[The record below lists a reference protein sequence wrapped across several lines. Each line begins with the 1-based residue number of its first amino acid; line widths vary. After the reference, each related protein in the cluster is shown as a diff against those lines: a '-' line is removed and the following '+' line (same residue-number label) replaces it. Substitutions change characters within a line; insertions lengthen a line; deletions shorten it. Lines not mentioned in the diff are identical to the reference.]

1 MNRYIALIFLA
12 LLLAVST
19 QAQRL
24 WVGGYNSG
32 MKRVSHEYNNV
43 SLSDA
48 LSQLAKQQTDYTI
61 MFLYNELEDFRIT
74 TTVSRKTMPDAIQQM
89 IGFYPIR
96 MTVDESNPER
106 KKIFVEC
113 THKTD
118 RHLTG
123 TIVDEQG
130 QPVAYANVA
139 ILNPADSTLLSGGVS
154 NESGYFAIP
163 YETHLPEGGGR
174 EGTILARISYIGY
187 KTVYKQCTT
196 ENVGIIRLEP
206 ETYTINGIQVKG
218 ERQIVKAENGH
229 LTYNMPQL
237 LEILPADDAYEALT
251 RIPGIIDGDGG
262 LSFAGHS
269 VTLIING
276 KPTTLSAG
284 QVIERLKQMPAAM
297 LAKAE
302 VMASAP
308 AKYHVHG
315 MAINV
320 VTKDYSGT
328 SQFAGQLQ
336 GFYRQNKYGYGNL
349 KGTMFYQHG
358 QLGIDASYAYGYG
371 TAYGQ
376 VEHEAHHPLGEQR
389 VDYSDKTERKNQ
401 TFNHNCRIGL
411 DYAFSKD
418 SRLNVAY
425 TGKWTSNDATNT
437 STGLE
442 TSVQKSETHTYLHNV
457 DASYTSP
464 FGLQLSASYT
474 SYQNP
479 RTQNLDGHLYDT
491 ERHLYVDSRQRISKW
506 LLAADQTHDIG
517 KGWELNYGAEAQL
530 TNNASYQTT
539 RDVNGQPLADA
550 SSHVDYDER
559 ILDIYAGFSKQLTP
573 SFSVETS
580 LGAEQYHTPKW
591 NEWRWYPTLNALWT
605 ADKNNLLNLSFSSQT
620 VFPSYWSTMSSIFYS
635 SAYSEIWGNPDLKPN
650 SQYDIDLTWQLC
662 QRYTF
667 TAYAKYIPDYSVQLA
682 YQPSDRMAVIMKE
695 TNFNYLNVYGLQ
707 ASARFSTGKWLN
719 GTVMA
724 TGNYRHDKS
733 DRFFDLPFD
742 REQLTVIL
750 SSTTAI
756 RFSQRHDIRLILNP
770 HFQSKA
776 IQGVYDIDPMF
787 RLNASLRWTS
797 DDKKWSVIAAG
808 QNITNSRAV
817 THSRLANQDYTM
829 RVWMEYPNASLTAIY
844 RIGGFKEKKTK
855 AVDTSRMGY

>member
-1 MNRYIALIFLA
+1 MRHALYTFVLMACILCMPLGTF
-12 LLLAVST
+12 
-19 QAQRL
+19 AQRI
-24 WVGGYNSG
+24 
-32 MKRVSHEYNNV
+32 SHTYNNV
-43 SLSDA
+43 SLSEA
-48 LSQLAKQQTDYTI
+48 LLQLNNEQTAYVI
-61 MFLYNELEDFRIT
+61 NFLYNELEDFRVTATIKNK
-74 TTVSRKTMPDAIQQM
+74 RLPDAIQQM
-89 IGFYPIR
+89 IGFYPVR
-96 MTVDESNPER
+96 MTVKPDDRE
-106 KKIFVEC
+106 IYVEC

-123 TIVDEQG
+123 TIIDEQG
-130 QPVAYANVA
+130 QPVGYANVA
-139 ILNPADSTLLSGGVS
+139 ILNPADSTLLGGGVS

-163 YETHLPEGGGR
+163 YEQPTV
-174 EGTILARISYIGY
+174 LARISYVGY
-187 KTVYKQCTT
+187 KTIYKECTT
-196 ENVGIIRLEP
+196 ENIGTIRLQP
-206 ETYTINGIQVKG
+206 EVYTLNGVQVKG

-251 RIPGIIDGDGG
+251 RIPGIIDNERS
-262 LSFAGHS
+262 LSFAGQS

-276 KPTTLSAG
+276 KPTTLSTE
-284 QVIERLKQMPAAM
+284 QVIERLKQMPASM

-328 SQFAGQLQ
+328 NQFAGQLQ
-336 GFYRQNKYGYGNL
+336 GFYRQNKYGYGQA
-349 KGTMFYQHG
+349 KGSMIYQHG
-358 QLGIDASYAYGYG
+358 NFGLDASYSCGYG

-376 VEHEAHHPLGEQR
+376 VEHEAHHPLGDQR

-401 TFNHNCRIGL
+401 TLNHNYRIGL

-464 FGLQLSASYT
+464 FGLQLSTSYT
-474 SYQNP
+474 NYQNP
-479 RTQNLDGHLYDT
+479 RTQHLDGHLYDT
-491 ERHLYVDSRQRISKW
+491 ERNLYVDSRQRISKW
-506 LLAADQTHDIG
+506 LFAADQTHDLG
-517 KGWELNYGAEAQL
+517 KGWELNYGVEAQL

-539 RDVNGQPLADA
+539 CDANGQPLADA
-550 SSHVDYDER
+550 TSHVDYDER
-559 ILDIYAGFSKQLTP
+559 IFDIYAGFSKQITP

-605 ADKNNLLNLSFSSQT
+605 VDKNNMLNFSFSSQN
-620 VFPSYWSTMSSIFYS
+620 VFPTYWSTMSSIFYS

-650 SQYDIDLTWQLC
+650 SQYDIDLIWQLR

-667 TAYAKYIPDYSVQLA
+667 TAYAKFIPDYSVQLA

-695 TNFNYLNVYGLQ
+695 HNFNYMNVYGLQ
-707 ASARFSTGKWLN
+707 ASARFSAGKWLN
-719 GTVMA
+719 GTAMA

-742 REQLTVIL
+742 RRQLTLIL

-787 RLNASLRWTS
+787 RLHASLRWTS
-797 DDKKWSVIAAG
+797 DDKKWSVIVAG
-808 QNITNSRAV
+808 QNITNSRV
-817 THSRLANQDYTM
+817 ITHSRLANQDYTM
-829 RVWMEYPNASLTAIY
+829 RVWMEYPNVSLTAIY

-855 AVDTSRMGY
+855 TVDTSRMGY

>member
-1 MNRYIALIFLA
+1 MMRRFQMILTAC
-12 LLLAVST
+12 LLTIGL
-19 QAQRL
+19 QAQRITRT
-24 WVGGYNSG
+24 YD
-32 MKRVSHEYNNV
+32 NV
-43 SLSDA
+43 SFSDA
-48 LSQLAKQQTDYTI
+48 LRELSQQSGNYTLY
-61 MFLYNELEDFRIT
+61 FLYDELEDFRIT
-74 TTVSRKTMPDAIQQM
+74 TTVRHKTLPDAIQQM
-89 IGFYPIR
+89 IGFYPIH
-96 MTVDESNPER
+96 MTIDESDPEG

-123 TIVDEQG
+123 TIIDEQG
-130 QPVAYANVA
+130 LPVAYANVA

-163 YETHLPEGGGR
+163 YEQP
-174 EGTILARISYIGY
+174 TILARISYVGY
-187 KTVYKQCTT
+187 KTFYKLCEQPEMGT
-196 ENVGIIRLEP
+196 IRLQP
-206 ETYTINGIQVKG
+206 ETYTING
-218 ERQIVKAENGH
+218 ENGH

-251 RIPGIIDGDGG
+251 RIPGIIEGNSG

-276 KPTTLSAG
+276 KPTTLTAE

-308 AKYHVHG
+308 AKYHIHG

-328 SQFAGQLQ
+328 NQFAGQLQ
-336 GFYRQNKYGYGNL
+336 GFYRQNKYGYGQA
-349 KGTMFYQHG
+349 KGNMIYQRG
-358 QLGIDASYAYGYG
+358 NFGLDASYSCGYG

-376 VEHEAHHPLGEQR
+376 VEHEAHHPLGDQR

-401 TFNHNCRIGL
+401 TLNHNYRIGL
-411 DYAFSKD
+411 DYAFSKE

-442 TSVQKSETHTYLHNV
+442 TSVQKSDIHTYLHNV

-474 SYQNP
+474 NYQNP
-479 RTQNLDGHLYDT
+479 RTQHLDGHLYDS
-491 ERHLYVDSRQRISKW
+491 ERNLYVDSRQRISKW
-506 LLAADQTHDIG
+506 LFAADQTHDMG
-517 KGWELNYGAEAQL
+517 KGWELNYGVEAQL
-530 TNNASYQTT
+530 TNNTSFQTT
-539 RDVNGQPLADA
+539 RDANGQPLADA
-550 SSHVDYDER
+550 TSQAHYDER
-559 ILDIYAGFSKQLTP
+559 ILDIYAGFSKQITP
-573 SFSVETS
+573 TFSVETS
-580 LGAEQYHTPKW
+580 LGAEQYHSPKW

-605 ADKNNLLNLSFSSQT
+605 VDKNNMLNFSFSSQN
-620 VFPSYWSTMSSIFYS
+620 VFPTYWSTMSSIFYS

-650 SQYDIDLTWQLC
+650 SQYNIDLTWQLC

-667 TAYAKYIPDYSVQLA
+667 TAYAKFIPDYSVQLA

-695 TNFNYLNVYGLQ
+695 TNFNYMNMYGIQ
-707 ASARFSTGKWLN
+707 ASARFSAGKWLN

-724 TGNYRHDKS
+724 TANYRHDKS

-742 REQLTVIL
+742 RKQLTLIL

-787 RLNASLRWTS
+787 RLHASLRWTS
-797 DDKKWSVIAAG
+797 DSKKWSVIVAG
-808 QNITNSRAV
+808 QNITNSRAI

-829 RVWMEYPNASLTAIY
+829 RVWMEYPNVSLTAIY

-855 AVDTSRMGY
+855 KIDTSRMGY